1 MTVLHLQTS
10 MATSLR
16 LVINTYQKRN
26 NTMKNLNYQLK
37 QLCYENRQGSYAT
50 QGARRYMLN

>member
-16 LVINTYQKRN
+16 LVINTYLKRN
-26 NTMKNLNYQLK
+26 NTMKDLNYQLK
-37 QLCYENRQGSYAT
+37 QLCFDNRQGSYIT
-50 QGARRYMLN
+50 QVRRRNQG

>member
-10 MATSLR
+10 MAASLR

-50 QGARRYMLN
+50 QVARRYMLN